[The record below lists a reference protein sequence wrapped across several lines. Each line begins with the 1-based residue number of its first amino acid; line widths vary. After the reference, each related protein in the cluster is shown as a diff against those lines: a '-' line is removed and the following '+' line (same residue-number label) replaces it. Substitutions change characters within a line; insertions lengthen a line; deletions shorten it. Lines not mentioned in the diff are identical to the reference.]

1 MSERILISTIMR
13 AEGDTGVQTHFR
25 AVANYLIKQD
35 KSVQLVTPFNAPSW
49 LVFPTFAVR
58 RLINPI
64 NSEFSVWWYRHWH
77 KVFLQMALK
86 KILSDGKPCVIY
98 AQCPLS
104 ADAAIRARQSKS
116 QRVVMVVHFNISQA
130 DEWAGKG
137 MIQDKGKSFNAIRN
151 FETEVLP
158 KVDKLIFVSDFMRSK
173 LVKRIPAIKNLPSQ
187 IIPNFLSD
195 PYNALITASPTTDL
209 ICIGTLEPRK
219 NQSYAI
225 EIVAEA
231 KKMSRAITLTL
242 VGDGVDRA
250 NLESLARD
258 LDISH
263 LVNFAGYVKQ
273 GAKLIRQHH
282 ACIHVAQIENLPLTL
297 VEALAYEKPV
307 FAAAVGGIP
316 EVFDDGIEGRMIPL
330 DDVDKATKL
339 IIEWLDST
347 DVMKKSGIAA
357 RNRYL
362 GSFEESIVAKQ
373 LVEFLED

>member
-49 LVFPTFAVR
+49 LVLPTFAVR

-77 KVFLQMALK
+77 KVFLQRALK
-86 KILSDGKPCVIY
+86 KELADGKPCVIY

-151 FETEVLP
+151 FEAAVLP
-158 KVDKLIFVSDFMRSK
+158 RVDKLIFVSDFMRSE
-173 LVKRIPAIKNLPSQ
+173 LIKRIPAIKILPNKV
-187 IIPNFLSD
+187 IPNFLSD
-195 PYNALITASPTTDL
+195 PYNALITASPIADL

-219 NQSYAI
+219 NQCYAI
-225 EIVAEA
+225 EIVAA
-231 KKMSRAITLTL
+231 ANKMGRPITLTL
-242 VGDGVDRA
+242 VGDGVERTRLERLA
-250 NLESLARD
+250 NNLGVAN
-258 LDISH
+258 

-273 GAKLIRQHH
+273 GANLIQQHH
-282 ACIHVAQIENLPLTL
+282 AYLHVAQMESFGIVL
-297 VEALAYEKPV
+297 VEAMSRSTPV

-373 LVEFLED
+373 LVGFLED